1 MLHPFKFR
9 PHLKSVLWGGDKIV
23 RFKGLKTRQRMI
35 GESWEISGV
44 EGRESIVA
52 GGPDAGRSLV
62 ELIARYKW
70 SLVGEEVYR
79 RFGSTFPLLVKFI
92 DARQDLSVQV
102 HPGDELARRRHNAM
116 GKTEMW
122 YVIDADAGAR
132 IGCGLSQPITT
143 EDYERRVADKSIMDV
158 VALHESH
165 RGDVFYIPSGRIH
178 TIGAGNF
185 VAEIQ
190 QTSDIT
196 YRIYD
201 YDRCDPMG
209 NPRELHTQ
217 LAREAIDFNVADD
230 YCLHYGAKDTAG
242 SERLMVC
249 PYFQVWRHVL
259 TRDFPVVCNQLDSF
273 LIVMCIAGEAVA
285 VSPDGHETHV
295 RRGETILVPAEAAP
309 LTLRGE
315 AQLITASVR

>member
-165 RGDVFYIPSGRIH
+165 RGDVFYIPSGRIRA
-178 TIGAGNF
+178 TSPTASMTMT
-185 VAEIQ
+185 AATLWEIPVSCTRSWPVRPS
-190 QTSDIT
+190 TSMW
-196 YRIYD
+196 
-201 YDRCDPMG
+201 PM
-209 NPRELHTQ
+209 
-217 LAREAIDFNVADD
+217 
-230 YCLHYGAKDTAG
+230 
-242 SERLMVC
+242 
-249 PYFQVWRHVL
+249 
-259 TRDFPVVCNQLDSF
+259 
-273 LIVMCIAGEAVA
+273 
-285 VSPDGHETHV
+285 
-295 RRGETILVPAEAAP
+295 
-309 LTLRGE
+309 
-315 AQLITASVR
+315 ITASTMVRKTLPAVSG